1 MITLGWMR
9 WARASVCVGMH
20 GRGMERVQ
28 RFLIGE
34 PEERDHRKDVDIDEY
49 SIKIDTINKYGWM
62 YAGFI

>member
-1 MITLGWMR
+1 M
-9 WARASVCVGMH
+9 GMH